1 MDWTAIKVITSSEAV
16 EAVSYIL
23 TDMGAQGVQIEDAAD
38 FANLH
43 EGSMGTTVNL
53 LIHHQF
59 RTEKMAQQYLDI
71 SPKTYLFL
79 NYCQLS
85 INE

>member
-1 MDWTAIKVITSSEAV
+1 MDWTAIKVVTSSEAV

-38 FANLH
+38 FENLH
-43 EGSMGTTVNL
+43 EGKYGDHGEFIDPSS
-53 LIHHQF
+53 IPH
-59 RTEKMAQQYLDI
+59 EKVVQQCLDI
-71 SPKTYLFL
+71 SHKTYLFL

>member
-38 FANLH
+38 FAN
-43 EGSMGTTVNL
+43 
-53 LIHHQF
+53 F

>member
-1 MDWTAIKVITSSEAV
+1 MKMPL
-16 EAVSYIL
+16 IL
-23 TDMGAQGVQIEDAAD
+23 QTYMRE
-38 FANLH
+38 
-43 EGSMGTTVNL
+43 SMGTTVNL

>member
-38 FANLH
+38 FENLDEGLAWNDCPQANRG
-43 EGSMGTTVNL
+43 EINAT
-53 LIHHQF
+53 
-59 RTEKMAQQYLDI
+59 
-71 SPKTYLFL
+71 LF
-79 NYCQLS
+79 C
-85 INE
+85 